1 MLFSYSFQVSF
12 DLYTPA
18 KSPNLRGAYLFNIS
32 FASLPFKQLVI
43 APSTMTD
50 TFDFDA
56 FISSP
61 SQAEIAP
68 PVSPNN
74 SAAVNL
80 DKLGN
85 PIVANDT
92 THANASS
99 LLGPTNVM
107 VPTFSAQGIS
117 GTIDVMAGPTLMSHS
132 DSSLMYDSNYS
143 GSFGN
148 DLIESWDMGSNAAA
162 SASAL
167 DFGHVSS
174 LNVMNNSSGVIVAGI
189 NDNGIN
195 HTAATAQTSLPTNSV
210 PTIPTAATGADPTA
224 SYRDQITAHHSHLMT
239 TSTMAGP
246 NGAASRSTSSIPRV
260 STFKRVQPPMH
271 RGITMPNAARANLS
285 LQERRR
291 LSRQAAKRGATMA
304 QPQQPFAH
312 SVQQAAAHDAGSTI
326 PAVAGRGAKRAIN
339 VDNGQ
344 ISTTPQQSLPLPSRS
359 VSFMNDSSGSSVSS
373 ASLSPQKMQDS
384 RSHSFAVTQTAGL
397 HADNRGVDVPSHVYQ
412 GSFNTISGEAIPT
425 ANKYSSSGVDVLG
438 ILSRAITRPNPSIT
452 LGPVDLSCS
461 FAISDARHPQQPL
474 IYASET
480 FCHLTGYTLHEILG
494 KNCRFLQTPG
504 VPLEAGAERQ
514 HTDNRAVEHLKRHLT
529 GFRECQA
536 SLINYRK
543 DGSPFINLV
552 TVVPVSW
559 SDPSQVDFLVGF
571 QVDLVEQPGAILERK
586 EDGSY
591 LVNYRS
597 INDPPPSTVL
607 GADDTAKDADAE
619 ATKQA
624 AIAADILD
632 LIHGVGPCDSKQWSR
647 VLLENSHD
655 LIYVLSLK
663 GTFLYV
669 SPSIERILGYTSEEV
684 IGKSISEFCHPSDVV
699 PVFRELKD
707 STSNASIAA
716 AASRNIRTEGVA
728 NPLTKGGGGQAGP
741 RVNLIMRMRHKH
753 DGHRWI
759 ESTGK
764 LHLEQGKGR
773 KVVISSGRPR
783 PVYNLAWEHV
793 RRSAEAAQPSFW
805 SKLSIDGIFLSTT
818 GPIAEVLNCESKD
831 LFGRHVLEMTNYEAA
846 PSLLQALRSSQAMG
860 VSHMMGDGAC
870 NTTPVFSSFY
880 PSSAAA
886 GPALPTVFVHIQ
898 RASPESAWMIPNVAY
913 PKGGPQPAFDATGTS
928 VDSLTSVFAELSTY
942 RSSSWVF
949 EMHQLK
955 NVNRRLKDEIRAL
968 RRQSRDRF
976 SAGGQLSSTTLGGL
990 PMPQSPTL
998 VGVAGGRRRSGPAD
1012 ALSLGAR
1019 QNSSVPHIQ
1028 MPSPIKRRPDHG
1040 HGHRQHLRPTAALS
1054 YLHAGHSTD
1063 FSSSSSGSGI
1073 SPFGERAPDNRRSG
1087 SGHASDETAATTA
1100 TSGDTSEKDGSQSVS
1115 GTGSSRESR
1124 RGSGSAEA

>member
-1 MLFSYSFQVSF
+1 M
-12 DLYTPA
+12 A
-18 KSPNLRGAYLFNIS
+18 
-32 FASLPFKQLVI
+32 
-43 APSTMTD
+43 D

-61 SQAEIAP
+61 SQAEVAP
-68 PVSPNN
+68 PISANKNTLANGAASTVDNLGNVVATSGVS
-74 SAAVNL
+74 NL
-80 DKLGN
+80 DG
-85 PIVANDT
+85 A
-92 THANASS
+92 AAASS
-99 LLGPTNVM
+99 LLGPTKDMISSFSDQGMNVGFDANGLLSNGTLDM
-107 VPTFSAQGIS
+107 MSGSA
-117 GTIDVMAGPTLMSHS
+117 LMSQS
-132 DSSLMYDSNYS
+132 NSLIFGSNPGDSY
-143 GSFGN
+143 GN
-148 DLIESWDMGSNAAA
+148 DLMDSWDVGSTAAA
-162 SASAL
+162 ANGGASSFDFAGVQSA
-167 DFGHVSS
+167 G
-174 LNVMNNSSGVIVAGI
+174 
-189 NDNGIN
+189 NGKASTGSMPTS
-195 HTAATAQTSLPTNSV
+195 TAPVPPTMT
-210 PTIPTAATGADPTA
+210 PTEGAKRDVTA
-224 SYRDQITAHHSHLMT
+224 SYRGQIAAHHSHLMNT
-239 TSTMAGP
+239 RTFLGP
-246 NGAASRSTSSIPRV
+246 NGAGSRSSSSIPRV
-260 STFKRVQPPMH
+260 STFKRIPPPLQ
-271 RGITMPNAARANLS
+271 RGITAPNAARANLS

-291 LSRQAAKRGATMA
+291 LSRQAAKQGANGA
-304 QPQQPFAH
+304 HLQPAFVPTAP
-312 SVQQAAAHDAGSTI
+312 QAAAPGIGGPVPT
-326 PAVAGRGAKRAIN
+326 VAGRGAKRGIA
-339 VDNGQ
+339 DDSGQ
-344 ISTTPQQSLPLPSRS
+344 ISSSPMHASHLPSRS
-359 VSFMNDSSGSSVSS
+359 VSFLNDSSGSSVSS
-373 ASLSPQKMQDS
+373 SSLSPQKMLDS
-384 RSHSFAVTQTAGL
+384 RSGSFVPLLSGGATSG
-397 HADNRGVDVPSHVYQ
+397 GVDPPSHVYQ
-412 GSFNTISGEAIPT
+412 GNFNTTSGEAIPT
-425 ANKYSSSGVDVLG
+425 SNKYSSSGVDVLG
-438 ILSRAITRPNPSIT
+438 ILSRAITRANPSIA

-461 FAISDARHPQQPL
+461 FAISDARHPEQPL

-504 VPLEAGAERQ
+504 VPLESGAERK
-514 HTDNRAVEHLKRHLT
+514 HTDNRAVEHLKRHLI

-586 EDGSY
+586 DDGSY

-597 INDPPPSTVL
+597 INDPPHSAIL
-607 GADDTAKDADAE
+607 GADEMGKDADAE
-619 ATKQA
+619 ASKQA

-669 SPSIERILGYTSEEV
+669 SPSIERILGYTAEEV

-716 AASRNIRTEGVA
+716 AASRSLRTEGVA

-741 RVNLIMRMRHKH
+741 RVNLTLRMRHKH

-759 ESTGK
+759 ESSGK

-793 RRSAEAAQPSFW
+793 RRGAESAQPSFW
-805 SKLSIDGIFLSTT
+805 SKLSIDGVFLSTT
-818 GPIAEVLNCESKD
+818 GPVAEVLNCD
-831 LFGRHVLEMTNYEAA
+831 GRDIFGRHVLEVTNYEAA
-846 PSLLQALRSSQAMG
+846 PSLLQALRSSQAMS
-860 VSHMMGDGAC
+860 VSHLMGDGAS
-870 NTTPVFSSFY
+870 NTTPVLSSFY

-886 GPALPTVFVHIQ
+886 GPALSTVFVHIQ
-898 RASPESAWMIPNVAY
+898 RASAESSWMIPNVAY

-928 VDSLTSVFAELSTY
+928 VDSLTSVFGELSTY

-968 RRQSRDRF
+968 RRQSRDHLTA
-976 SAGGQLSSTTLGGL
+976 SGHGMAANGAKVSV
-990 PMPQSPTL
+990 PPSPT
-998 VGVAGGRRRSGPAD
+998 VAGGRRRSGPMLD
-1012 ALSLGAR
+1012 LSAFSMG
-1019 QNSSVPHIQ
+1019 QGSSVPHIQ
-1028 MPSPIKRRPDHG
+1028 APSPIKRRPDHG
-1040 HGHRQHLRPTAALS
+1040 HGHRQHLRPTAALT

-1063 FSSSSSGSGI
+1063 FGSSSSSGSEI
-1073 SPFGERAPDNRRSG
+1073 SPFGERTLHERRSG
-1087 SGHASDETAATTA
+1087 SGDASDETAATTT
-1100 TSGDTSEKDGSQSVS
+1100 TSGDTSEKDGGSNS
-1115 GTGSSRESR
+1115 GSNSR

>member
-1 MLFSYSFQVSF
+1 M
-12 DLYTPA
+12 A
-18 KSPNLRGAYLFNIS
+18 
-32 FASLPFKQLVI
+32 
-43 APSTMTD
+43 D

-61 SQAEIAP
+61 SQAEVANPI
-68 PVSPNN
+68 
-74 SAAVNL
+74 SAANGASGTTAATTTNTTT
-80 DKLGN
+80 DSLGN
-85 PIVANDT
+85 PIAANGTSQVGSD
-92 THANASS
+92 AS
-99 LLGPTNVM
+99 LLGPNSDM
-107 VPTFSAQGIS
+107 MSSFSDQGMNGGLDGANLMNNGGLDMMGGS
-117 GTIDVMAGPTLMSHS
+117 TLMSQS
-132 DSSLMYDSNYS
+132 NSLMYGSNY
-143 GSFGN
+143 GDSFSN
-148 DLIESWDMGSNAAA
+148 ELMDSWDMNNAAGSTNGA
-162 SASAL
+162 PSF
-167 DFGHVSS
+167 DFGGVTSAGPMANGNGVS
-174 LNVMNNSSGVIVAGI
+174 GI
-189 NDNGIN
+189 NAGAAATQSQNG
-195 HTAATAQTSLPTNSV
+195 HPSVSAATAQDNG
-210 PTIPTAATGADPTA
+210 AANNGPKTVREITA
-224 SYRDQITAHHSHLMT
+224 SYRDQIAAHHSQLMS
-239 TSTMAGP
+239 TSTASGP
-246 NGAASRSTSSIPRV
+246 NGAGTRSTSSIPRV
-260 STFKRVQPPMH
+260 STFKRNPPPLN
-271 RGITMPNAARANLS
+271 RGITAPNAAQASLS

-291 LSRQAAKRGATMA
+291 LSRQMAKQGASMMP
-304 QPQQPFAH
+304 PQQGYP
-312 SVQQAAAHDAGSTI
+312 VTPQQATPQGIGTFT
-326 PAVAGRGAKRAIN
+326 PVAGRGAKRGL
-339 VDNGQ
+339 NGDHAQ
-344 ISTTPQQSLPLPSRS
+344 VSNSPQQSVPLPSRS

-373 ASLSPQKMQDS
+373 SSLSPQKMMDS
-384 RSHSFAVTQTAGL
+384 RSNSFMATGAAAGGGGGTNGL
-397 HADNRGVDVPSHVYQ
+397 GEALSSVYQ
-412 GSFNTISGEAIPT
+412 GNFNTTSGEAVPT
-425 ANKYSSSGVDVLG
+425 ANKYSTSGVDVLG
-438 ILSRAITRPNPSIT
+438 ILSRAITRPNPSIA

-461 FAISDARHPQQPL
+461 FAISDARHPEQPL

-480 FCHLTGYTLHEILG
+480 FCHLTGYSLHEILG

-504 VPLEAGAERQ
+504 VPLEAGTERQ

-597 INDPPPSTVL
+597 VNDPPPSAIL
-607 GADDTAKDADAE
+607 GSDEMVKDADAE
-619 ATKQA
+619 ASKQA

-632 LIHGVGPCDSKQWSR
+632 LIHGVGPCDAKQWSR

-669 SPSIERILGYTSEEV
+669 SPSIERILGYSAEEV

-716 AASRNIRTEGVA
+716 AASRNIRTEGIA

-741 RVNLIMRMRHKH
+741 RVNLIFRMRHKH

-793 RRSAEAAQPSFW
+793 RRGAESAQPSFW

-818 GPIAEVLNCESKD
+818 GPVAEVLNCESKD
-831 LFGRHVLEMTNYEAA
+831 VFGRHVLEVTNYEAA
-846 PSLLQALRSSQAMG
+846 PSLLQALRSSQAMS
-860 VSHMMGDGAC
+860 VSHLMGDGVR

-886 GPALPTVFVHIQ
+886 GPALPTVFVHVQ
-898 RASPESAWMIPNVAY
+898 RASAESSWMIPNVAY

-968 RRQSRDRF
+968 RRQSRDHF
-976 SAGGQLSSTTLGGL
+976 AAGAHGMPANGVKLST
-990 PMPQSPTL
+990 PQSPT
-998 VGVAGGRRRSGPAD
+998 VAGGRRRSAQMEASPFGHGQGPP
-1012 ALSLGAR
+1012 
-1019 QNSSVPHIQ
+1019 VPHIQ
-1028 MPSPIKRRPDHG
+1028 APSPIKRRPDHG
-1040 HGHRQHLRPTAALS
+1040 HGHRQHLRPSATLA
-1054 YLHAGHSTD
+1054 YLHAGSSTD
-1063 FSSSSSGSGI
+1063 RGSSSSSGSEI
-1073 SPFGERAPDNRRSG
+1073 SPFTERAPNDRRSG
-1087 SGHASDETAATTA
+1087 SGDASDETAATTT
-1100 TSGDTSEKDGSQSVS
+1100 TSGETSEKDGSNNGS
-1115 GTGSSRESR
+1115 GTGSGSESR
-1124 RGSGSAEA
+1124 RNSGSAES